1 MVKNPETGA
10 SAQDSKMMVRRL
22 FEKVWNQNDL
32 ETAKEIIHI
41 DYSSVENIDFASI
54 RGLTI
59 LQEDMKFY
67 REMYSNL
74 KFEIDRMFTHED
86 TVVSMWR
93 ASGVANHEEFVNR
106 RGETQKKELK
116 AEEAS
121 LTRIADG
128 KIIENRLY
136 WPRYPFSP

>member
-1 MVKNPETGA
+1 
-10 SAQDSKMMVRRL
+10 
-22 FEKVWNQNDL
+22 
-32 ETAKEIIHI
+32 
-41 DYSSVENIDFASI
+41 
-54 RGLTI
+54 
-59 LQEDMKFY
+59 
-67 REMYSNL
+67 
-74 KFEIDRMFTHED
+74 MFTHEE

-116 AEEAS
+116 AEGAS

>member
-116 AEEAS
+116 AEGAS

-136 WPRYPFSP
+136 WPRHPLFP